1 MIIRLRRRL
10 HVLLQRPSGRLASL
24 LLAIAVIAAGIPAGQ
39 LHAHVDG
46 DGAHEHITHVVD
58 NAQVAQQGDAD
69 LQSPADIE
77 VLHAHDAC
85 SAVYALP
92 SVLAVVRSMD
102 GVVAV
107 SELAP
112 VATAPLTPR
121 IPPHRPPI
129 A

>member
-24 LLAIAVIAAGIPAGQ
+24 VLAIAVIAAGIPTGQ

-46 DGAHEHITHVVD
+46 DIAHEHIAHLAAD
-58 NAQVAQQGDAD
+58 EQVAQQDDAD
-69 LQSPADIE
+69 LQTPADVE

-92 SVLAVVRSMD
+92 SVLSVVGSMD
-102 GVVAV
+102 GLVAI

-112 VATAPLTPR
+112 VANAPLTAR